1 MAFPSFDKYSVNA
14 RLIPA
19 LIVLLPIGLSLA
31 SLFPQKFLGW
41 DLIVW
46 LGTSSGMAVFIEQ
59 LARDKGKSKQPD
71 LFSLWGGEPTTLMLS
86 HRSSKLNP
94 VTLQRYHQKLSGLID
109 GIRIPSAEE
118 EQSDPGKADDIY
130 NSCVSFLKSK
140 TRDKENFRMIFA
152 ENVNYGFRRNLWG
165 MKPYAI
171 TFTILSVCLVLTQ
184 IFPHW
189 KDLNDVRPVVW
200 VALVLDISF
209 LAIWIF
215 HIKPEW
221 VRVTAEEYSM
231 QLLSACDQL

>member
-1 MAFPSFDKYSVNA
+1 MTFTAAGPF
-14 RLIPA
+14 
-19 LIVLLPIGLSLA
+19 LP
-31 SLFPQKFLGW
+31 
-41 DLIVW
+41 
-46 LGTSSGMAVFIEQ
+46 
-59 LARDKGKSKQPD
+59 
-71 LFSLWGGEPTTLMLS
+71 FSM
-86 HRSSKLNP
+86 SKLNP

-109 GIRIPSAEE
+109 GVRIPSAEE
-118 EQSDPGKADDIY
+118 EHSDPGKTDDIY

-140 TRDKENFRMIFA
+140 TRDKENFRMVFA

-171 TFTILSVCLVLTQ
+171 TFIILSICLVLTQ

-189 KDLNDVRPVVW
+189 KDLNDVRPIVW